1 MLEYSVLD
9 SDGNKDYSVAGV
21 YGSVDAFWIRPLGFS
36 QSTETGGVLLPRAGV
51 VIEGKIDPVLLVSS
65 VSAAVESSSSND
77 TQITSVVYN
86 SQTNRIDVT
95 TV

>member
-9 SDGNKDYSVAGV
+9 SDGNKDYSVASSYGV
-21 YGSVDAFWIRPLGFS
+21 VDLFWIRPLGFS
-36 QSTETGGVLLPRAGV
+36 QSTESGGVLLPRAGI

-65 VSAAVESSSSND
+65 VSAAVESTNSSD
-77 TQITSVVYN
+77 TQITGIVYN